1 MNRPIRVSS
10 RAIAVALSLVLG
22 GVALFANAQ
31 THAAG
36 QQTTKNTSNSG
47 GNPLPSSLPSWLET
61 AAGSGVAGIG
71 VQGWG
76 PGANGPFV
84 AYLYAPYAKT
94 LAARLMDAMRHG
106 RVIPGADYFAS
117 GGVSQGGASYL
128 VLTFRDGTSINVD
141 TAVQIPAKTSNS
153 ASDRFPAG
161 TVYYVNSSS
170 ISASGVEKD
179 STQHAFCLVDTSGVI
194 KSLRSQV
201 ASAMRTMEPENAYPP
216 LNPSAAWLH
225 HLPTDSAVTYAVEGN
240 DGTHL
245 FRQILK
251 IQTVR
256 TNLSQ
261 LFHALGHAEVVPPAS
276 VRSTEYGFRQWGR
289 THARSLSVTFQNG
302 ETVHI
307 SSGYAIVK
315 PNQPLQTDPNLFRV
329 TLTSTSGTSSV
340 FVEDKSGV
348 LRQAWSVVNSFAP
361 MRSNEYP

>member
-1 MNRPIRVSS
+1 MNRPTRVTS
-10 RAIAVALSLVLG
+10 RALAVAFSLVLG

-31 THAAG
+31 THASG
-36 QQTTKNTSNSG
+36 QQTTKNASNAG
-47 GNPLPSSLPSWLET
+47 GTRTPSSLPSLVDT
-61 AAGSGVAGIG
+61 AAASGVAGIG

-106 RVIPGADYFAS
+106 RVIPEADYFAS

-141 TAVQIPAKTSNS
+141 TAVRIPKTSNS
-153 ASDRFPAG
+153 ASGPVPAG
-161 TVYYVNSSS
+161 TVYYVRSSF
-170 ISASGVEKD
+170 ISASGVEND

-201 ASAMRTMEPENAYPP
+201 ASAMRTMEPEDAYPP
-216 LNPSAAWLH
+216 VNPSAAWLH

-245 FRQILK
+245 FRHILLT
-251 IQTVR
+251 QTVR